1 MGSVE
6 FWRIGLPR
14 SFAAF
19 IRDNCKEISVVTN
32 VVAIIVGIFLYKY
45 WLKRKLQRDPSV
57 FRGAI
62 ENADEKLVSLSFK
75 TSLLSVV
82 VSASMFGIYYSFMIC
97 PANDVVFR
105 LGLVY

>member
-1 MGSVE
+1 MT
-6 FWRIGLPR
+6 R

-19 IRDNCKEISVVTN
+19 IRDNYKEISVVTN
-32 VVAIIVGIFLYKY
+32 VVAIIVGIFLHKC
-45 WLKRKLQRDPSV
+45 WLQRKLQKEPSI
-57 FRGAI
+57 FRGGI
-62 ENADEKLVSLSFK
+62 ENADEKLVSLIFK

-82 VSASMFGIYYSFMIC
+82 VSASMFGIYYSFMTC